1 MAVGRNLVLLLH
13 ERKMTMR
20 ELAEKVGCDPS
31 TISKIISGDRKI
43 KIELAIKI
51 AEFFNVSLDDLIIGK
66 I

>member
-1 MAVGRNLVLLLH
+1 MAVGRNLLILLH
-13 ERKMTMR
+13 DRKMSMR
-20 ELAEKVGCDPS
+20 ELAEEVGCDPS

-51 AEFFNVSLDDLIIGK
+51 AEFFNVSLDDLIIGT